1 MFRSLAVAKRDSRL
15 DWDRLG
21 AREREILEALFARP
35 DTSVA
40 EVRDS
45 LENPPTYS
53 AVRGM
58 LALLE
63 QKGYVRHR
71 RDGLRYLY
79 SPTISRSS
87 AQSTALKKLLETF
100 FGGSPTK
107 AVAALL
113 DLPQDE
119 RDEMSIKELRKAVLA
134 AQARGK

>member
-1 MFRSLAVAKRDSRL
+1 MAKRDSRL

-21 AREREILEALFARP
+21 AREREILESLFARS
-35 DTSVA
+35 DASVA
-40 EVRDS
+40 DVRDS
-45 LENPPTYS
+45 LGNPPSYS

-79 SPTISRSS
+79 SSTINTST
-87 AQSTALKKLLETF
+87 AQDTALKKLLETF

-113 DLPQDE
+113 DLPQDKH
-119 RDEMSIKELRKAVLA
+119 DEMTIKELRQAVLA
-134 AQARGK
+134 ARDRGK